1 LSAAD
6 ADVVIVGGGPAG
18 AVTAQQLATR
28 GVHVV
33 VVEAAAQPRWKPGE
47 VLAPNCVAALRALG
61 LLNALS
67 KTEIASP
74 CLGVRR
80 SWVAPTPHLHDYFAE
95 RGGLAFVVDR
105 AAFESHLVERASV
118 AGAKWMW
125 NTRFTA
131 VNREMG
137 KWRLSVRDTV
147 SGAVSTQ
154 LARFLIDA
162 TGRMACVARALGG
175 RRVRGSRRVAVCRVR
190 PEADVLAPGWVD
202 VQAHPNGWTYTALG
216 PHVRSDILVTN
227 REAIESERLR
237 GAAVCDAS
245 YTRIDCCA
253 GPGWLAVGDA
263 AASFDPIASQGLP
276 HALSS
281 GMAAA
286 WATLEWLARPK
297 AEALDHYAAATAGT
311 WQSSLRG
318 SVAVYRAQPRWV
330 GTPFWAAARAA
341 R

>member
-1 LSAAD
+1 M
-6 ADVVIVGGGPAG
+6 VVVGGGPAG

-28 GVHVV
+28 GMQVV
-33 VVEAAAQPRWKPGE
+33 VVEAAARPRWKPGE
-47 VLAPNCVAALRALG
+47 VLAPNCVFALRALG
-61 LLNALS
+61 LLDALS
-67 KTEIASP
+67 NREMASP

-80 SWVAPTPHLHDYFAE
+80 TWVTPTPRLHDYLVE
-95 RGGLAFVVDR
+95 RGGLGFVVDR

-131 VNREMG
+131 VNREIG
-137 KWRLSVRDTV
+137 KWRLSLRHTV
-147 SGAVSTQ
+147 SGAASTQ
-154 LARFLIDA
+154 LARFMIDA
-162 TGRMACVARALGG
+162 TGRSASVARALGG
-175 RRVRGSRRVAVCRVR
+175 RRIRGSRRVAVCRVR
-190 PEADVLAPGWVD
+190 RERDALAPGWVD
-202 VQAHPNGWTYTALG
+202 VKAHPNGWTYTALG
-216 PHVRSDILVTN
+216 PRVRSDVLVTN
-227 REAIESERLR
+227 RQAIDVERLR
-237 GAAVCDAS
+237 GATLCDAS
-245 YTRIDCCA
+245 YARIDCCA

-286 WATLEWLARPK
+286 WATLDWMARPK
-297 AEALDHYAAATAGT
+297 AGTLDHYAAATART

-318 SVAVYRAQPRWV
+318 SLAVYRGQPRWG
-330 GTPFWAAARAA
+330 GTPFWAAAREA